1 MAKKDKK
8 VKEPVDGGLYTED
21 FYAKQNRRYVG
32 TKETVGYV
40 IFDMAQS
47 FNINT
52 YSERFITTIF
62 KLDLG
67 LQAVANLINS
77 IWDIVNDTFSGALV
91 DKTRTRWGK
100 FKPYLVVLGI
110 PGTLATC
117 LYWLMPLLFPNASST
132 SMAKF
137 FFYLVLA
144 ILRETG
150 GTFRGF
156 AQTGMLA
163 TITPNPIERTRLITQ
178 AQFFSGFLGEKLP
191 QQIMDIVLDL
201 IGNQFVGKGN
211 FDKAYKGVFIGMGIF
226 TSLVSG
232 IAALWFATIT
242 KERVMQ
248 SVETP
253 SIKEG
258 IKSIVNNKPILLLT
272 LSDTLSSF
280 SLFSGSKQ
288 DYFIDVLNFATLGT
302 IVGIPGAIVHPFSYT
317 LVPWFRKR
325 FSTRALAILG
335 KYSIDITYIPVF
347 LVGCIGGKKNGLY
360 KKVLPMGIALCLQE
374 TFYMFFYGLRHV
386 IPSEMYNEAMDYCEW
401 KNGYRT
407 EAMTSAAKGLAQKL
421 ASTLSNFV
429 KTLFKKW
436 IGYDINAY
444 TQGSA
449 QSDSTKFWLF
459 AMFTVLPLITTTLG
473 IIPILFYDLSG
484 KKRDKMY
491 EELLARRALM
501 NSEITDGDAAALD
514 KVKAAQKA
522 ISSEN
527 KKESDLEG

>member
-1 MAKKDKK
+1 MAKNDTAAQ
-8 VKEPVDGGLYTED
+8 PVQHDEG

-67 LQAVANLINS
+67 LQAIANLINS
-77 IWDIVNDTFSGALV
+77 IWDVVNDTFSGALV

-100 FKPYLVVLGI
+100 FKPYLIVLGI

-117 LYWLMPLLFPNASST
+117 LYWLMPAIFPTAAND

-137 FFYLVLA
+137 FFYLILA
-144 ILRETG
+144 LLRETG

-163 TITPNPIERTRLITQ
+163 TITPNPIERTRLITS

-201 IGNQFVGKGN
+201 IGNQVIAKGN
-211 FDKAYKGVFIGMGIF
+211 IDKAFRSVFMGMGVF

-232 IAALWFATIT
+232 LAALWFATIT

-248 SVETP
+248 SIETP
-253 SIKEG
+253 SIKQG
-258 IKSIVNNKPILLLT
+258 IKSILNNKPILLLT
-272 LSDTLSSF
+272 LSDTLSNF
-280 SLFSGSKQ
+280 SLFSGNKK

-335 KYSIDITYIPVF
+335 KYSIDLTYIPVF
-347 LVGCIGGKKNGLY
+347 LFGCIGGKKNGLY
-360 KKVLPMGIALCLQE
+360 KKVLPMGIALALQE
-374 TFYMFFYGLRHV
+374 TFYMFFYGVRCV
-386 IPSEMYNEAMDYCEW
+386 IPNEMYNEAMDYCEW

-421 ASTLSNFV
+421 ASTISSFV

-444 TQGSA
+444 TSGSA
-449 QSDSTKFWLF
+449 QTDDTKFWLF
-459 AMFTVLPLITTTLG
+459 AMFTVLPLITTSLS
-473 IIPILFYDLSG
+473 IIPLLFYDLSG

-491 EELLARRALM
+491 EELLARRAM
-501 NSEITDGDAAALD
+501 MASEVTTGDTDALD

-522 ISSEN
+522 VSEGDRN
-527 KKESDLEG
+527 INDFDK

>member
-1 MAKKDKK
+1 MAKKNTSID
-8 VKEPVDGGLYTED
+8 EPVQQSED

-40 IFDMAQS
+40 VFDMAQS
-47 FNINT
+47 FNINV
-52 YSERFITTIF
+52 YAERFITTIF
-62 KLDLG
+62 KLDLKM
-67 LQAVANLINS
+67 QAVANLINS
-77 IWDIVNDTFSGALV
+77 IWDIINDTFSGAVV

-100 FKPYLVVLGI
+100 FKPYLIVLGI

-117 LYWLMPLLFPNASST
+117 LYWLMPVIFPDASAT
-132 SMAKF
+132 SLAKF

-163 TITPNPIERTRLITQ
+163 TITPNPLERTRLITS
-178 AQFFSGFLGEKLP
+178 AQFLSGFLGEKLP
-191 QQIMDIVLDL
+191 QQLMDIVLDL
-201 IGNQFVGKGN
+201 IGNQLVAKGAME
-211 FDKAYKGVFIGMGIF
+211 KAYRGVFMGMGVF

-248 SVETP
+248 SIETP
-253 SIKEG
+253 SIREG

-280 SLFSGSKQ
+280 SLLSGSKK

-302 IVGIPGAIVHPFSYT
+302 IVGIPGAIVHPFSYA
-317 LVPWFRKR
+317 LVPWFRKKL
-325 FSTRALAILG
+325 STRALAILG

-347 LVGCIGGKKNGLY
+347 LFGCIGGKKNGLY
-360 KKVLPMGIALCLQE
+360 KRVLPMGIAFALQE
-374 TFYMFFYGLRHV
+374 TFYMFFYGLRTV

-421 ASTLSNFV
+421 ASTLSGFV
-429 KTLFKKW
+429 KTLFKQW

-444 TQGSA
+444 ASGSA
-449 QSDSTKFWLF
+449 QTDDTKFWLF
-459 AMFTVLPLITTTLG
+459 AMCTVLPIITTTLG
-473 IIPILFYDLSG
+473 IVPLLFYDLSG

-501 NSEITDGDAAALD
+501 ASEVTEGDAEAID

-522 ISSEN
+522 VAEEN
-527 KKESDLEG
+527 KAIKDLKD

>member
-1 MAKKDKK
+1 MAKKDKSAE
-8 VKEPVDGGLYTED
+8 VNGEYTED

-52 YSERFITTIF
+52 YAERFITNIF

-77 IWDIVNDTFSGALV
+77 IWDVINDTFSGAVV

-100 FKPYLVVLGI
+100 FKPYLIVLGI

-117 LYWLMPLLFPNASST
+117 IYWLMPLLFPSASST

-163 TITPNPIERTRLITQ
+163 TITPNPIERTRLITS

-201 IGNQFVGKGN
+201 IGNQFIAKGKLEL
-211 FDKAYKGVFIGMGIF
+211 AYKGVFIGMGVF

-232 IAALWFATIT
+232 IAALWFATVT

-280 SLFSGSKQ
+280 SLFSGSKK

-325 FSTRALAILG
+325 MSTRALAILG

-347 LVGCIGGKKNGLY
+347 LFGCIGGKKNGLY
-360 KKVLPMGIALCLQE
+360 KKVLPMGIALALQE
-374 TFYMFFYGLRHV
+374 TFYMFFYGLRTV

-421 ASTLSNFV
+421 ASTVSNFI

-444 TQGSA
+444 TSGSA
-449 QSDSTKFWLF
+449 QTDDTKFWLF
-459 AMFTVLPLITTTLG
+459 AMFTVLPLVTTTLG
-473 IIPILFYDLSG
+473 IIPLLFYDLSG

-491 EELLARRALM
+491 EELLARRAM
-501 NSEITDGDAAALD
+501 MASEVTTGDADALD
-514 KVKAAQKA
+514 KVKAQQKA
-522 ISSEN
+522 VSEEN
-527 KKESDLEG
+527 KSINDLK

>member
-1 MAKKDKK
+1 MAKKEKAAESVQQD
-8 VKEPVDGGLYTED
+8 EG

-47 FNINT
+47 FNINS
-52 YSERFITTIF
+52 YSERFITTIL
-62 KLDLG
+62 KMDLG
-67 LQAVANLINS
+67 LQAIANLINS

-100 FKPYLVVLGI
+100 FKPYLIVLGI
-110 PGTLATC
+110 PGTIATC
-117 LYWLMPLLFPNASST
+117 VYWLMPAFFANAAND
-132 SMAKF
+132 SMIKF

-163 TITPNPIERTRLITQ
+163 TITPNPLERTRLITQ

-191 QQIMDIVLDL
+191 QQIMDVLVDL
-201 IGNQFVGKGN
+201 IGNQIIAKGSLE
-211 FDKAYKGVFIGMGIF
+211 KAYRNVFMGMGVF

-232 IAALWFATIT
+232 LAALWFATIT

-248 SVETP
+248 SIETP
-253 SIKEG
+253 SIKQG
-258 IKSIVNNKPILLLT
+258 IKSILNNKPILLLT
-272 LSDTLSSF
+272 LSDTLGNF

-325 FSTRALAILG
+325 LSTRACAILG

-347 LVGCIGGKKNGLY
+347 LFGCIGGRKNGLY
-360 KKVLPMGIALCLQE
+360 KKVVPMGIALALQE
-374 TFYMFFYGLRHV
+374 TCYMFFYGLRNV
-386 IPSEMYNEAMDYCEW
+386 IPNEMYNEAMDYCEW

-421 ASTLSNFV
+421 AQTVSNFI
-429 KTLFKKW
+429 KTLFKKA
-436 IGYDINAY
+436 IGYDINSY
-444 TQGSA
+444 TRGTA
-449 QSDSTKFWLF
+449 QTDSTKFWLF
-459 AMFTVLPLITTTLG
+459 AMFTVMPMITTSLS

-491 EELLARRALM
+491 EELLARRSLM
-501 NSEITDGDAAALD
+501 ASEVAAGDAEALE
-514 KVKAAQKA
+514 KVKQQQMS
-522 ISSEN
+522 IGESN
-527 KKESDLEG
+527 K

>member
-1 MAKKDKK
+1 MAKKEAAEVVQRD
-8 VKEPVDGGLYTED
+8 EG

-47 FNINT
+47 FNINS
-52 YSERFITTIF
+52 YSGRFITSIF
-62 KLDLG
+62 KMDLE

-77 IWDIVNDTFSGALV
+77 IWDIINDTFSGAVV

-100 FKPYLVVLGI
+100 FKPYLIVLGI
-110 PGTLATC
+110 PATICTC
-117 LYWLMPLLFPNASST
+117 LYWLMPAIFPNAAND

-144 ILRETG
+144 LLRETG

-178 AQFFSGFLGEKLP
+178 ANFFSGFLGEKLP
-191 QQIMDIVLDL
+191 QQIMDVLVDL
-201 IGNQFVGKGN
+201 IGNEIIAKGAME
-211 FDKAYKGVFIGMGIF
+211 KAYRNVFMGMGVF

-232 IAALWFATIT
+232 IAALWFASIT

-248 SVETP
+248 SIETP
-253 SIKEG
+253 SIKQG
-258 IKSIVNNKPILLLT
+258 IKSIVNNKPLLLIT
-272 LSDTLSSF
+272 LSETLGKF

-288 DYFIDVLNFATLGT
+288 DYFIDVLNFSTLGT
-302 IVGIPGAIVHPFSYT
+302 IVGIPGAIVHPFSYA

-325 FSTRALAILG
+325 LSTKACCLLG

-347 LVGCIGGKKNGLY
+347 LFGCIGGKKNGLY
-360 KKVLPMGIALCLQE
+360 KKVVPMGIALAIQE
-374 TFYMFFYGLRHV
+374 TVYMFFYGLRSV
-386 IPSEMYNEAMDYCEW
+386 IPNEMYNEAMDYCEW

-407 EAMTSAAKGLAQKL
+407 EAITSAAKGMAEKL

-429 KTLFKKW
+429 QTLFKKA
-436 IGYDINAY
+436 IGYDINSY
-444 TQGSA
+444 TRGTA
-449 QSDSTKFWLF
+449 QTDDTKFWLF
-459 AMFTVLPLITTTLG
+459 AMFTVMPMVTTFLS

-501 NSEITDGDAAALD
+501 ASEATSGDIDALE
-514 KVKAAQKA
+514 KVKAQQRA
-522 ISSEN
+522 IADEDKDMN
-527 KKESDLEG
+527 YLGQ

>member
-1 MAKKDKK
+1 MAKKNIKSA
-8 VKEPVDGGLYTED
+8 ESEQYTED
-21 FYAKQNRRYVG
+21 FYAKQNRRFVG
-32 TKETVGYV
+32 TKENVGYV

-62 KLDLG
+62 KLDLE
-67 LQAVANLINS
+67 LQTIANFING
-77 IWDIVNDTFSGALV
+77 IWDVVNDTFSGAIV

-110 PGTLATC
+110 PGTIATC
-117 LYWLMPLLFPNASST
+117 LYWLMPALFPSAAGD

-137 FFYLVLA
+137 FFYLLLA
-144 ILRETG
+144 LLRETG

-163 TITPNPIERTRLITQ
+163 TITPNPLERTRLITQ
-178 AQFFSGFLGEKLP
+178 ANFLSGFLGEKLP
-191 QQIMDIVLDL
+191 QQIMDVVLDL
-201 IGNQFVGKGN
+201 IGNQIVAKGSIE
-211 FDKAYKGVFIGMGIF
+211 KAFRGVFMGMGVF

-232 IAALWFATIT
+232 IAALWFASIT

-248 SVETP
+248 SIETP
-253 SIKEG
+253 SIKQG
-258 IKSIVNNKPILLLT
+258 IKSIINNKPILILT

-280 SLFSGSKQ
+280 SLLSGSKK

-302 IVGIPGAIVHPFSYT
+302 VVGIPGAIVHPFSYA
-317 LVPWFRKR
+317 LVPWFRKKM
-325 FSTRALAILG
+325 STRALAILG

-347 LVGCIGGKKNGLY
+347 LFGCIGGKKNGLY
-360 KKVLPMGIALCLQE
+360 KKVVPMGIAFALQE
-374 TFYMFFYGLRHV
+374 TVYMFFYGLRNV

-421 ASTLSNFV
+421 AGVLSGAV
-429 KTLFKKW
+429 KTMFKKW

-444 TQGSA
+444 TSGSA
-449 QSDSTKFWLF
+449 QTDSTKFWLF
-459 AMFTVLPLITTTLG
+459 AMCTVLPIITTTLG
-473 IIPILFYDLSG
+473 IIPLLFYDLTG
-484 KKRDKMY
+484 KKRDRMY

-501 NSEITDGDAAALD
+501 TSEVTEGDADAINKVRDAQMAVGEKNNSTD
-514 KVKAAQKA
+514 K
-522 ISSEN
+522 
-527 KKESDLEG
+527 

>member
-1 MAKKDKK
+1 MFLAKKDTAT
-8 VKEPVDGGLYTED
+8 EPVMHDEG

-32 TKETVGYV
+32 NKETVGYV

-77 IWDIVNDTFSGALV
+77 IWDIVNDTFTGALV

-117 LYWLMPLLFPNASST
+117 LYWLMPALFPHAAAD

-144 ILRETG
+144 LLRETG

-163 TITPNPIERTRLITQ
+163 TITPNPLERTRLITQ
-178 AQFFSGFLGEKLP
+178 ANFFSGFLGEKLP
-191 QQIMDIVLDL
+191 QQIMDLVLDL
-201 IGNQFVGKGN
+201 IGNEVIAKGSMTT
-211 FDKAYKGVFIGMGIF
+211 AYRSVFMGMGVF

-232 IAALWFATIT
+232 LAALWFATIT

-248 SVETP
+248 SIETP

-280 SLFSGSKQ
+280 SLFSGSKK
-288 DYFIDVLNFATLGT
+288 DYFIDVLNFATLGN
-302 IVGIPGAIVHPFSYT
+302 IVGIPGSIVHPISYT

-325 FSTRALAILG
+325 LSTRACAILG
-335 KYSIDITYIPVF
+335 KYSIDLTYIPVF
-347 LVGCIGGKKNGLY
+347 LFGCIGGKKNGMY
-360 KKVLPMGIALCLQE
+360 KKLIPMGIALAIQE
-374 TFYMFFYGLRHV
+374 TCYMFFYGLRSV
-386 IPSEMYNEAMDYCEW
+386 IPNEMYNEAMDYCEW

-421 ASTLSNFV
+421 ASTVSSFI

-444 TQGSA
+444 TSGSA
-449 QSDSTKFWLF
+449 QTDETKFWLF
-459 AMFTVLPLITTTLG
+459 AMFTVMPLITTTLG
-473 IIPILFYDLSG
+473 IIPLLFYDLSG
-484 KKRDKMY
+484 SKRDKMY
-491 EELLARRALM
+491 EELLARRAKM
-501 NSEITDGDAAALD
+501 AADVTSGDIDALD
-514 KVKAAQKA
+514 KVKAQQKA
-522 ISSEN
+522 VSEAN
-527 KKESDLEG
+527 KDIDL

>member
-1 MAKKDKK
+1 MAKKNIKSA
-8 VKEPVDGGLYTED
+8 EPEQYTED

-52 YSERFITTIF
+52 YAGRFITNIF

-67 LQAVANLINS
+67 LQAIANFINS
-77 IWDIVNDTFSGALV
+77 VWDIVNDTFSGAIV

-100 FKPYLVVLGI
+100 FKPYLIVLGI

-117 LYWLMPLLFPNASST
+117 LYWLMPLLFPNSSST

-191 QQIMDIVLDL
+191 QQIMDVVLDL
-201 IGNQFVGKGN
+201 IGNRVVGKGN
-211 FDKAYKGVFIGMGIF
+211 LESAFKGVFVGMGVF

-232 IAALWFATIT
+232 IAALWFASIT

-248 SVETP
+248 SIETP
-253 SIKEG
+253 SIKQG

-317 LVPWFRKR
+317 LVPWFRKKM
-325 FSTRALAILG
+325 STRALAILG

-421 ASTLSNFV
+421 AGTVSQFV
-429 KTLFKKW
+429 QTLFKKW

-444 TQGSA
+444 TSGSA
-449 QSDSTKFWLF
+449 QSDDTKFWLF

-473 IIPILFYDLSG
+473 IIPLLFYDLSG

-501 NSEITDGDAAALD
+501 TSEVTEGDVDAIN
-514 KVKAAQKA
+514 KVRDAQMAVGEK
-522 ISSEN
+522 N
-527 KKESDLEG
+527 KSKDN

>member
-8 VKEPVDGGLYTED
+8 VKEPTENGQYTED

-67 LQAVANLINS
+67 MQAVANLINS

-100 FKPYLVVLGI
+100 FKPYLIVLGV

-191 QQIMDIVLDL
+191 QQIMDVVLDL

-211 FDKAYKGVFIGMGIF
+211 FDTAYKSVFIGMGVF

-248 SVETP
+248 SIESP

-258 IKSIVNNKPILLLT
+258 IKSIVNNKPILILT

-347 LVGCIGGKKNGLY
+347 LIGCIGGKKNGLY

-421 ASTLSNFV
+421 ATTLSGFV

-444 TQGSA
+444 TRGTA
-449 QSDSTKFWLF
+449 QSDDTKFWLF
-459 AMFTVLPLITTTLG
+459 AMFTVLPLLTTTLG
-473 IIPILFYDLSG
+473 IIPLLFYDLSG

-501 NSEITDGDAAALD
+501 ASEVTDGDTEALD

-522 ISSEN
+522 VAAEN
-527 KKESDLEG
+527 KTDNDLN

>member
-1 MAKKDKK
+1 MAKKDTAT
-8 VKEPVDGGLYTED
+8 EPVMHDEG

-47 FNINT
+47 FNINS

-62 KLDLG
+62 KMDLG

-77 IWDIVNDTFSGALV
+77 IWDIINDTFSGAIV

-100 FKPYLVVLGI
+100 FKPYLIVLGI

-117 LYWLMPLLFPNASST
+117 LYWLMPAIFPSASAT

-137 FFYLVLA
+137 FFYLCLA

-178 AQFFSGFLGEKLP
+178 AQFFSGFLGENLP
-191 QQIMDIVLDL
+191 QQIMDVVLDL
-201 IGNQFVGKGN
+201 IGNQIIAGGN
-211 FDKAYKGVFIGMGIF
+211 FEKAYRNVFMGMGVF

-232 IAALWFATIT
+232 IAALWFATIA

-248 SVETP
+248 SIETP
-253 SIKEG
+253 SIREG

-272 LSDTLSSF
+272 LSDTLGNF
-280 SLFSGSKQ
+280 SLFSGSKK

-302 IVGIPGAIVHPFSYT
+302 IVGIPGAIVHPFSYA
-317 LVPWFRKR
+317 LVPWFRKK
-325 FSTRALAILG
+325 FSTRTLAILG
-335 KYSIDITYIPVF
+335 KYSIDLTYIPVF
-347 LVGCIGGKKNGLY
+347 LFGCIGGKKNGLY
-360 KKVLPMGIALCLQE
+360 KKVVPMGIALALQE
-374 TFYMFFYGLRHV
+374 TFYMFFYGVRHV

-421 ASTLSNFV
+421 ASTFSNFI

-444 TQGSA
+444 ASGSA
-449 QSDSTKFWLF
+449 QTDDTKFWLF
-459 AMFTVLPLITTTLG
+459 AMFTVMPMITTSLS
-473 IIPILFYDLSG
+473 IIPLLFYDLSG

-491 EELLARRALM
+491 EELLARRSAM
-501 NSEITDGDAAALD
+501 ASEVTTGDVDALD
-514 KVKAAQKA
+514 KVKAQQKA
-522 ISSEN
+522 IS
-527 KKESDLEG
+527 ESGKTDADLQ

>member
-1 MAKKDKK
+1 MAKKEKI
-8 VKEPVDGGLYTED
+8 VEPVQKDEG

-47 FNINT
+47 FNINS

-77 IWDIVNDTFSGALV
+77 IWDIINDTFSGAIV

-100 FKPYLVVLGI
+100 FRPYLIVLGI
-110 PGTLATC
+110 PATVC
-117 LYWLMPLLFPNASST
+117 TCIYWLMPAIFPNADST
-132 SMAKF
+132 SMVKF

-163 TITPNPIERTRLITQ
+163 TITPNPLERTRLITQ

-191 QQIMDIVLDL
+191 QQIMDILVDL
-201 IGNQFVGKGN
+201 IGNEIIGKGARE
-211 FDKAYKGVFIGMGIF
+211 KAYLSIFMGMGVF

-232 IAALWFATIT
+232 LAALWFATLT

-248 SVETP
+248 SIETP
-253 SIKEG
+253 SIKQG
-258 IKSIVNNKPILLLT
+258 IKSIINNKPILLLT
-272 LSDTLSSF
+272 LSDTLGNF

-302 IVGIPGAIVHPFSYT
+302 IVGIPGAIVHPFSYA

-325 FSTRALAILG
+325 FSTRACAIIG
-335 KYSIDITYIPVF
+335 KYSIDLTYIPVF
-347 LVGCIGGKKNGLY
+347 LFGCIGGKKNGLY
-360 KKVLPMGIALCLQE
+360 KKVIPMGIALTLQE
-374 TFYMFFYGLRHV
+374 TCYMFFYGLKKV
-386 IPSEMYNEAMDYCEW
+386 IPNEMYNEAMDYCEW

-421 ASTLSNFV
+421 SSTVSNFV
-429 KTLFKKW
+429 KTLFKKA
-436 IGYDINAY
+436 IGYDINSY
-444 TQGSA
+444 TRGTA

-459 AMFTVLPLITTTLG
+459 AMFTVMPMITTSLS
-473 IIPILFYDLSG
+473 IIPLLFYDLSG

-501 NSEITDGDAAALD
+501 ASKVATGDAEAIEE
-514 KVKAAQKA
+514 VKQQQMSIAD
-522 ISSEN
+522 E
-527 KKESDLEG
+527 KESL